1 MLVLSRRSN
10 ESIVIGGEVIVTV
23 LEIKGDQ
30 VRLGI
35 RAPRHVTIHRE
46 EIHAEIQRENRSAA
60 VVGDVDLARLPK
72 APPSS

>member
-46 EIHAEIQRENRSAA
+46 EIHAEIQRENETQMRMIVTGALQWASQ
-60 VVGDVDLARLPK
+60 
-72 APPSS
+72 